1 MPVERQNH
9 PRNKKCQDEPSHII
23 SPADYRDQ
31 FQSAQRPMVS
41 ESAAIRTID
50 LEQPTPDFN
59 YRIALSIVVALFAQF
74 AEAI

>member
-1 MPVERQNH
+1 
-9 PRNKKCQDEPSHII
+9 
-23 SPADYRDQ
+23 
-31 FQSAQRPMVS
+31 MVS